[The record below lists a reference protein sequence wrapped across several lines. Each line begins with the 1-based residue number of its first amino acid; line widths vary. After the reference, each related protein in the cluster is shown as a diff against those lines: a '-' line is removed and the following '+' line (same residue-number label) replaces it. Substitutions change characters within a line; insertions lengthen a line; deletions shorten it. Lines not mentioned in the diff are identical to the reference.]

1 MFYLT
6 ELGNRL
12 KEARE
17 AKGFSLDDLQELT
30 KIQKRYLVGIE
41 EGNYSMMPGKFYVR
55 AFIKQYCEAVGL
67 DSEEIFNEFKSEV
80 PSVYSEELPEQLSRV
95 QTRKTLPAKD
105 SKFAEMLPK
114 ILGVIVVIG
123 VAILIWVLVSNSM
136 SKTNGDDKKNDK
148 PNEVVGYNESNDFNG
163 KEDKEDKTNKKQ
175 DEEKA
180 DTTDNKDDSDNNA
193 TEEEKEVETEQ
204 DLAVVS
210 SSGKNSTYELKNT
223 DSFKLKVTSKGSPWV
238 GITNGEGKLLFQ
250 GTIKENESQEIDFTN
265 ETEAVINVGRANETE
280 IFVNDKKL
288 EYTISPNEMTTQL
301 VTIQFTKAE

>member
-17 AKGFSLDDLQELT
+17 AKGFTLDDLQELT

-67 DSEEIFNEFKSEV
+67 EPEDIFEEFKSDV

-95 QTRKTLPAKD
+95 QTRKTIPAKD
-105 SKFAEMLPK
+105 SKFVEMLPK

-123 VAILIWVLVSNSM
+123 VAILIWILVSNSM
-136 SKTNGDDKKNDK
+136 SNSDSNDKKSDK
-148 PNEVVGYNESNDFNG
+148 PSEAVGYNESNEFNE
-163 KEDKEDKTNKKQ
+163 K
-175 DEEKA
+175 EEKA
-180 DTTDNKDDSDNNA
+180 DKKQ
-193 TEEEKEVETEQ
+193 EEEKTDTADKKDDEDKAAEKEEDSEQ
-204 DLAVVS
+204 ELSVVS
-210 SSGKNSTYELKNT
+210 SSGKNSTYELKGSDT
-223 DSFKLKVTSKGSPWV
+223 FKLKVTSKGSPWV

-250 GTIKENESQEIDFTN
+250 GTIKDKDSQEIDFTD
-265 ETEAVINVGRANETE
+265 EKEAVINVGRANETE
-280 IFVNDKKL
+280 IFVNDEKL
-288 EYTISPNEMTTQL
+288 KYTISPNDMTTQL